1 MLRFKEFLIEKLIP
15 DEVDDPRW
23 LPFNP
28 IHSQSKPSVSPTQT
42 VSSQG
47 RNEIDPADVNTPDFN
62 NLTLNQYFFILR
74 WFNSNVFNL
83 PDLPEDTRKALD
95 TLLSQAYQQL
105 TWAEKLQNSYP
116 SNTPIEVQTAI
127 DQYLDRLAELLY
139 SIWSTSYFSI
149 VQHGLEFVPDVMNPS
164 YGN

>member
-1 MLRFKEFLIEKLIP
+1 MLSFKNFLIEKLVP
-15 DEVDDPRW
+15 NEMDDPRW

-47 RNEIDPADVNTPDFN
+47 RNEIDPSDVNVPDFN
-62 NLTLNQYFFILR
+62 DLTLDQYFTILR
-74 WFNSNVFNL
+74 WFNLNIMNL
-83 PDLPEDTRKALD
+83 SDLPEETRKALD
-95 TLLSQAYQQL
+95 ILFNQAYNIL
-105 TWAEKLQNSYP
+105 DRATDIRNRYP
-116 SNTPIEVQTAI
+116 EGEVASV
-127 DQYLDRLAELLY
+127 DDAVNQYLDRLAELLY

>member
-1 MLRFKEFLIEKLIP
+1 MLSFKNFLIEKLVP
-15 DEVDDPRW
+15 DEMDDPRW

-47 RNEIDPADVNTPDFN
+47 VNEIDPSDVNVPDFN
-62 NLTLNQYFFILR
+62 NLTLSQYYEILR
-74 WFNSNVFNL
+74 WFSLNVFNL
-83 PDLPEDTRKALD
+83 PDLPEETRRALD
-95 TLLSQAYQQL
+95 SLLSQAYQQFA
-105 TWAEKLQNSYP
+105 WAERLQNHRS
-116 SNTPIEVQTAI
+116 STTTPEIQTAI
-127 DQYLDRLAELLY
+127 NNYLVSLTELLY

-149 VQHGLEFVPDVMNPS
+149 VQHGLQFVPGVMNPT

>member
-47 RNEIDPADVNTPDFN
+47 RNEIDPNDVNTPDFN
-62 NLTLNQYFFILR
+62 NLTLDQYFEILR
-74 WFNSNVFNL
+74 WFNLNVFNL
-83 PDLPEDTRKALD
+83 PDLPEETRRALD
-95 TLLSQAYQQL
+95 SLLSQAYNIL
-105 TWAEKLQNSYP
+105 DIAR
-116 SNTPIEVQTAI
+116 EVSVDDAVN
-127 DQYLDRLAELLY
+127 DYLDRLAELLY

>member
-47 RNEIDPADVNTPDFN
+47 RNEINPNDVNTPDFN
-62 NLTLNQYFFILR
+62 NLTLDQYFTILR
-74 WFNSNVFNL
+74 WFNLNVFNL
-83 PDLPEDTRKALD
+83 PDLPEETRRALD
-95 TLLSQAYQQL
+95 SLLSQAYNIL
-105 TWAEKLQNSYP
+105 DIAR
-116 SNTPIEVQTAI
+116 EVSVDDAVN
-127 DQYLDRLAELLY
+127 DYLDRLAELLY

>member
-1 MLRFKEFLIEKLIP
+1 MLSFKNFLIEKLIP
-15 DEVDDPRW
+15 DEMDDPRW
-23 LPFNP
+23 QSFNP

-47 RNEIDPADVNTPDFN
+47 RNEIDPNDVNTPDFN
-62 NLTLNQYFFILR
+62 NLTLNQYFLILR
-74 WFNSNVFNL
+74 WFNLNVFNL

-105 TWAEKLQNSYP
+105 TWAEKLQNAYP
-116 SNTPIEVQTAI
+116 SNTPTQVQTAI
-127 DQYLDRLAELLY
+127 DQYLDRLTELLY

>member
-1 MLRFKEFLIEKLIP
+1 MLRFKEFLIEKLIS
-15 DEVDDPRW
+15 DEIDDPRW
-23 LPFNP
+23 QSFNP

-47 RNEIDPADVNTPDFN
+47 VNEIDPNDVNTPDFN
-62 NLTLNQYFFILR
+62 NLTLDQYFEILR
-74 WFNSNVFNL
+74 WFNLNVFNL
-83 PDLPEDTRKALD
+83 PDLPEETRRALD
-95 TLLSQAYQQL
+95 SLLSQAYNIL
-105 TWAEKLQNSYP
+105 DIAR
-116 SNTPIEVQTAI
+116 EVSVDDAVNK
-127 DQYLDRLAELLY
+127 YLDRLAELLY

>member
-28 IHSQSKPSVSPTQT
+28 IHSQSKPSISPTQT

-47 RNEIDPADVNTPDFN
+47 RNEIDPNDVNTPDFN
-62 NLTLNQYFFILR
+62 NLTLNQYFLILR
-74 WFNSNVFNL
+74 WFNLNIMNL
-83 PDLPEDTRKALD
+83 SDLPEETRRALD

-105 TWAEKLQNSYP
+105 NWAEKLQNAYP
-116 SNTPIEVQTAI
+116 SNTPIQVQTAI
-127 DQYLDRLAELLY
+127 DQYLDRLTELLY

-164 YGN
+164 YRD

>member
-15 DEVDDPRW
+15 DEMDDPRW

-47 RNEIDPADVNTPDFN
+47 RNEIDPNDVNTPDFN
-62 NLTLNQYFFILR
+62 NLTLDQYFEILR
-74 WFNSNVFNL
+74 WFNLNVFNL
-83 PDLPEDTRKALD
+83 PDLPEETRRALD
-95 TLLSQAYQQL
+95 SLLSQAYNIL
-105 TWAEKLQNSYP
+105 DIAR
-116 SNTPIEVQTAI
+116 EVSVDDAVNK
-127 DQYLDRLAELLY
+127 YLDRLAELLY

>member
-1 MLRFKEFLIEKLIP
+1 MLRFKEFLIEKLIS

-28 IHSQSKPSVSPTQT
+28 IHSQSKPSISPTQT

-47 RNEIDPADVNTPDFN
+47 VNEIDPNDVNTPDFN
-62 NLTLNQYFFILR
+62 NLTLDQYFEILR
-74 WFNSNVFNL
+74 WFNLNIMNL
-83 PDLPEDTRKALD
+83 SDLPEEARRALD
-95 TLLSQAYQQL
+95 TLLNQAYSIL
-105 TWAEKLQNSYP
+105 DRATDIRNRYP
-116 SNTPIEVQTAI
+116 EGEEVSVDAAVN
-127 DQYLDRLAELLY
+127 DYLDRLAELLY

-149 VQHGLEFVPDVMNPS
+149 VQHGLQFVPGVMNPS